1 MSSFLTR
8 VSAAPCSHPVA
19 CLHWRECPMSQAGQK
34 GPGVLDSNPMVSST
48 APGFPSCAW
57 SFNLEVDRANDW
69 RSLSSTINS
78 QDSLGPVHMSQCFLI
93 KSSEGLPPTL
103 GIRITSGTLKMWI
116 VVPGSCLPNEGG
128 GGAEIR
134 SPVQFGCAP

>member
-1 MSSFLTR
+1 
-8 VSAAPCSHPVA
+8 
-19 CLHWRECPMSQAGQK
+19 MSQAGQE
-34 GPGVLDSNPMVSST
+34 GPGVLDSNPTLSST
-48 APGFPSCAW
+48 APGFLSCAW

-93 KSSEGLPPTL
+93 KSSEGFPPTL

-116 VVPGSCLPNEGG
+116 LVPSSCLPNERGWG
-128 GGAEIR
+128 R
-134 SPVQFGCAP
+134 D